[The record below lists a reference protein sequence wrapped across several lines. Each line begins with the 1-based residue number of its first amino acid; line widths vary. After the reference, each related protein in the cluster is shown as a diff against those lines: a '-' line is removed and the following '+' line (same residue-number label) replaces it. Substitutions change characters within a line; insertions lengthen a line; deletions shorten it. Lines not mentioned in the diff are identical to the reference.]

1 MKLLSALAML
11 ALFGCATTKA
21 PGDSGNA
28 KVVAPAFYTLKEGA
42 KAVNKTPL
50 PNKTEIMVNWTYTD
64 GSKKT
69 KEGFVGWDLDHD
81 GRFDMLEVLGPDGEP
96 QMWAYDF
103 DGDGVIDA
111 VDKSKMEQ
119 NLTADAKD
127 VIAPKNQAVT
137 GSTEAPK
144 EKTAPGGEA
153 AKVRP
158 MPKPAEAPKDQP
170 LPAATEDL
178 STDVKADLKPEK
190 NKAEEKKP
198 EVKKSVEKED
208 LAAPESL
215 KTPPP
220 EPKKRMLLKPADAPK
235 EKAPEKTVEDLKAEL
250 REAMSPDALAH

>member
-1 MKLLSALAML
+1 MKLISALAML

-21 PGDSGNA
+21 PKDSGNA

-144 EKTAPGGEA
+144 EK
-153 AKVRP
+153 
-158 MPKPAEAPKDQP
+158 PA
-170 LPAATEDL
+170 PAATEDL

-250 REAMSPDALAH
+250 REAMSPDAPAH